1 MMMKFV
7 GSIEKMK
14 EPYILAKR
22 YDWKGFLEFFL
33 KHKELLNKQIDL
45 HQSTPFHYAAHCGS
59 SEMYNKMLA
68 AMVDPLEMQHVLR
81 MQDDMGNTPLHEV
94 AFTGEVEMT
103 KSILKKEKEAKSEQF
118 PLPLLEMRNKLGET
132 PVYRAAALGKT
143 NLIKCFVE
151 ELGVDLRDHFHRSGD
166 KMSILHT
173 AVIDQ
178 FFGTALWLLKRY
190 DELAYQRED
199 NDLTTLQ
206 LLAKMPSAFKSQTQM
221 GAFKNFIYPLLP
233 DYQDYAY
240 YLPDEDD
247 TIEGQDLETGQKNLN
262 EPYQTQ
268 WKPPPQIHHTKLSG
282 FSWMWYTM
290 WKVLSKEWRG
300 IEKLWRKKEKHNLVQ
315 ELVHLLAKNDK
326 SWKYSSIARDRPVS
340 MGRAHHI
347 VEGKQKEKQQEP
359 NVTSFKPIIYTPLLM
374 AASNGIIEIVEVII
388 HFHPQ
393 SIEHV
398 SEDEQNILYMAVKHR
413 QLGIFLMLK
422 KLNMVGRLAGKIDKE
437 SNTVLHNTADF
448 KGGSQPGYALQ
459 LQEELHW
466 FERIEKRLPYHY
478 IIHKNKNDQTAR
490 DLFEEKHGQ
499 LLKEARKWI
508 KETAQSCSAV
518 AVLVATV
525 VFAAAYTV
533 PGGTD
538 DHGFPRLLHHPIFI
552 VFTVMDVVALAS
564 SLASVVMFLSILT
577 SPCELWDFRRS
588 LPRKL
593 MAGFA
598 FLFFSMATTMLV
610 FSATILVNIKLDKS
624 KWTSSLTYC
633 AAFFPVSIFAMMQFP
648 LYVAMK
654 GCVATLLRRLKKLV
668 PRFLLNLVKRSK
680 RNRLWDI

>member
-1 MMMKFV
+1 MRHI

-14 EPYILAKR
+14 EPYMLAKR
-22 YDWKGFLEFFL
+22 YDWKGFFEFFQN
-33 KHKELLNKQIDL
+33 HKDLLNKQIDL
-45 HQSTPFHYAAHCGS
+45 HHNTPFHYAAHCGS
-59 SEMYNKMLA
+59 KEIYNKMLSL
-68 AMVDPLEMQHVLR
+68 VDPLEIQKVLR
-81 MQDDMGNTPLHEV
+81 MRDDMDNTPLHEV
-94 AFTGEVEMT
+94 AFSGEVEMA
-103 KSILKKEKEAKSEQF
+103 KSILQKEEEEESEQF
-118 PLPLLEMRNKLGET
+118 PQPLLEMRNKLGET

-143 NLIKCFVE
+143 NLLKFFVD
-151 ELGVDLRDHFHRSGD
+151 ELMVDLRDHFHRNGD

-190 DELAYQRED
+190 EELAYHKED
-199 NDLTTLQ
+199 NQLTTLQ
-206 LLAKMPSAFKSQTQM
+206 LLAKMPSAFKSQSQM
-221 GAFKNFIYPLLP
+221 GAFKNFIYPMLP
-233 DYQDYAY
+233 DYKDYEY
-240 YLPDEDD
+240 YLHDKDD
-247 TIEGQDLETGQKNLN
+247 TRKGEDVEKGQN
-262 EPYQTQ
+262 EINTPYQTH
-268 WKPPPQIHHTKLSG
+268 WKQPPQIDQTKLSA

-290 WKVLSKEWRG
+290 WKALAKEWKG
-300 IEKLWRKKEKHNLVQ
+300 IEKLWRKKEMHNLAH
-315 ELVHLLAKNDK
+315 ELVYLLAKNDN
-326 SWKYSSIARDRPVS
+326 SWQRSSIARDRTVS
-340 MGRAHHI
+340 MGRSNYT
-347 VEGKQKEKQQEP
+347 EGKQKKGKQEIQKEQD
-359 NVTSFKPIIYTPLLM
+359 VTSCKSIIYTPLLM
-374 AASNGIIEIVEVII
+374 AACNGIIEIVELII

-398 SEDEQNILYMAVKHR
+398 SEDEQNILYMAVEHR
-413 QLGIFLMLK
+413 QLEIFRMLK
-422 KLNMVGRLAGKIDKE
+422 KLKMVRHLAGKIDKQ
-437 SNTVLHNTADF
+437 SNTVLHHTADF

-466 FERIEKRLPYHY
+466 FERIERRLPYHY
-478 IIHKNKNDQTAR
+478 IIHKNNNNQTAKEV
-490 DLFEEKHGQ
+490 FEEKHEQ
-499 LLKEARKWI
+499 LLKDARKWI

-538 DHGFPRLLHHPIFI
+538 DRGFPRLLHHPIFV
-552 VFTVMDVVALAS
+552 VFTIMDVVALAS

-610 FSATILVNIKLDKS
+610 FSATILVNIKLDKN
-624 KWTSSLTYC
+624 KWTTSLTYT

-648 LYVAMK
+648 LYVAGK
-654 GCVATLLRRLKKLV
+654 ECVVTILRRLKKIV
-668 PRFLLNLVKRSK
+668 PRFFLNLIKRRK

>member
-1 MMMKFV
+1 MMKSV
-7 GSIEKMK
+7 GSIETMK

-22 YDWKGFLEFFL
+22 YDWKGFLKFFL
-33 KHKELLNKQIDL
+33 KHKELLDKHIDL
-45 HQSTPFHYAAHCGS
+45 HKSTPFHYAAHCGS
-59 SEMYNKMLA
+59 SEMYNKMLKE
-68 AMVDPLEMQHVLR
+68 VNPNEMQRVLR
-81 MQDDMGNTPLHEV
+81 LQDDMGNTPLHEV

-103 KSILKKEKEAKSEQF
+103 KSILNKEVLSEQF
-118 PLPLLEMRNKLGET
+118 PSPLLELRNKLGET

-143 NLIKCFVE
+143 NLIKCFVQE
-151 ELGVDLRDHFHRSGD
+151 SV
-166 KMSILHT
+166 
-173 AVIDQ
+173 
-178 FFGTALWLLKRY
+178 
-190 DELAYQRED
+190 
-199 NDLTTLQ
+199 
-206 LLAKMPSAFKSQTQM
+206 
-221 GAFKNFIYPLLP
+221 LP

-247 TIEGQDLETGQKNLN
+247 TIKGQDLETGQKNSN

-268 WKPPPQIHHTKLSG
+268 WKPPPQIHRTKLSG

-290 WKVLSKEWRG
+290 WKVLSKEWKG
-300 IEKLWRKKEKHNLVQ
+300 IDKLWRKKEKHNLVQ

-326 SWKYSSIARDRPVS
+326 SWKFSSTHKDRAVS
-340 MGRAHHI
+340 LGRALSI
-347 VEGKQKEKQQEP
+347 VEGKQKEKQEEQD
-359 NVTSFKPIIYTPLLM
+359 VTSLRPIIYTPLLM
-374 AASNGIIEIVEVII
+374 AACNGIIEIVEVII

-437 SNTVLHNTADF
+437 SNTVLHYTADF

-478 IIHKNKNDQTAR
+478 IIHKNNNDQTAR
-490 DLFEEKHGQ
+490 DLFEKKHGH
-499 LLKEARKWI
+499 LLKDAREWI

-538 DHGFPRLLHHPIFI
+538 DRGFPRLLHHPIFV

-593 MAGFA
+593 MAGFS

-654 GCVATLLRRLKKLV
+654 GCFAALLRRLKKLV

-680 RNRLWDI
+680 RNKLWDI